1 MIEYKYRKEMG
12 EYKLK
17 KEMIITLI
25 ITILIGGFMCLY
37 GLAVLFGLISAKA
50 NYGIVL
56 VIFLLGIGLI
66 AALIYTC
73 VERMKEIKEEDKDDI
88 SKY

>member
-1 MIEYKYRKEMG
+1 MIHYKYRKEMG

-25 ITILIGGFMCLY
+25 ITIFIGGFMCIY
-37 GLAVLFGLISAKA
+37 GLAVLFGLISTKV

-56 VIFLLGIGLI
+56 VVFLVGIGLI
-66 AALIYTC
+66 VALIYTC
-73 VERMKEIKEEDKDDI
+73 IERMKEIKEEDKDDL

>member
-1 MIEYKYRKEMG
+1 
-12 EYKLK
+12 LK

-37 GLAVLFGLISAKA
+37 GLAVLFGLISTKV

-56 VIFLLGIGLI
+56 IVFLLGIGLV

-73 VERMKEIKEEDKDDI
+73 IERVKEIKEEDKDDI